1 MVRRTPQRPDRCMER
16 HVADVCTCLEGD
28 VRLMSRQVSRSD
40 ELLPVPSIVV
50 LFPAQTVGNAEN
62 ANNPSPSDAHNS
74 TNSKTPANESSGSVD
89 SYEATMRQALDKL
102 AAIRF
107 LSLVARCPA
116 YSWRGNPRFW
126 WHVLNDVCGALK
138 CDAYISLSR
147 VSSLRRREKIP
158 SCVPA
163 RDVSE
168 AYAMLKFELIFTNV
182 KVKNKLLELCAQ
194 AFSSEPNDIFQRV
207 DQRVHNVM
215 TKLGVAIPQQ
225 PRSVSIDLNF
235 SRSILRVANCKAG
248 IQKVLVAASNRCET
262 RNSAMVLFS
271 VRCLDLS
278 DTTIAERDLSPL
290 TEIVALPALT
300 ISTLKLNW
308 VFTAKASK
316 RFMRSFCDFVSACF
330 AISPTEAPVTTHL
343 TKLSLD
349 SSLFS
354 SFQLG
359 SLFSALHEGNSRS
372 GVRDLSLRGL
382 EGSDSWLWLAFGIF
396 HPESKSP
403 IERLDLSYCVLRLE
417 DVEIVHNLLKSTD
430 YSACLMQKNIASEPA
445 HNPPS
450 HWALLPAGTHL
461 EIPRGTKKYFRG
473 RPAPALTLD
482 TELWCEVL
490 DSGASWTCVLVPAYG
505 KLYVKNSKIIQ
516 AEARARNHHSSKL
529 KELTMTGVQSR
540 PQVLR
545 AREDGT
551 LYGSLGVQHND
562 RVLSAWVK
570 LVGQSLETLRLRKN
584 GLRTNTLAI
593 ILEACPLINN
603 LDVTECELTDIGPIT
618 RAFRGDSCTL
628 TTLKAAENHIS
639 AASQEDF
646 FRLLKDPEC
655 DSIRHLQVLHL
666 EGNPTSPE
674 NRILNVLHSSLR
686 RNTTLRYLILS
697 MNQKHTL
704 SSDLRWRFD
713 RDHHGSRLGHENL
726 SFQHRLAVLSVA
738 MVTTLPTAVI
748 EIIFNFAKHE
758 VHRQVLWE

>member
-28 VRLMSRQVSRSD
+28 VRLMSRQVSRGD
-40 ELLPVPSIVV
+40 EQLPVPSIVV
-50 LFPAQTVGNAEN
+50 LFPAQTVGNAHIADN

-107 LSLVARCPA
+107 EPRSTLSC
-116 YSWRGNPRFW
+116 
-126 WHVLNDVCGALK
+126 

-168 AYAMLKFELIFTNV
+168 AYAMPKFELIFTNV
-182 KVKNKLLELCAQ
+182 KVKNELLELCAQ
-194 AFSSEPNDIFQRV
+194 AFSSEPNDTFQRV
-207 DQRVHNVM
+207 DQCVHNVM
-215 TKLGVAIPQQ
+215 AKLGVTIPQQ

-235 SRSILRVANCKAG
+235 SRSLLRVANCKAG
-248 IQKVLVAASNRCET
+248 IQKVLVAASNRYET
-262 RNSAMVLFS
+262 MNSAKVLFL

-278 DTTIAERDLSPL
+278 DTTIAELDLSPL
-290 TEIVALPALT
+290 AEIVALPALT

-349 SSLFS
+349 SSLLS

-359 SLFSALHEGNSRS
+359 SLLSALHEGNSRS

-516 AEARARNHHSSKL
+516 VEARARNHHSSKL

-545 AREDGT
+545 ARENGT

-593 ILEACPLINN
+593 ILEACPLIKN

-628 TTLKAAENHIS
+628 TTLKAADNHIS

-666 EGNPTSPE
+666 EGNPTSPG

-686 RNTTLRYLILS
+686 RNTTL
-697 MNQKHTL
+697 
-704 SSDLRWRFD
+704 

-748 EIIFNFAKHE
+748 VIIFNFAKRE
-758 VHRQVLWE
+758 VYRQVLWE